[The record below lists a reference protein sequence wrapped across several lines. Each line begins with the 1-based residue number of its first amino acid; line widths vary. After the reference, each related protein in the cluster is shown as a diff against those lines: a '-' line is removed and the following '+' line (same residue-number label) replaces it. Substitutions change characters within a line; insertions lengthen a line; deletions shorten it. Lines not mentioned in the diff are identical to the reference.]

1 MSGISSRYIRLTKV
15 KMHSLVALLGENL
28 KSVDSIGV
36 IVKNNVVHSVVVNF
50 LQKKTYKEFVI

>member
-1 MSGISSRYIRLTKV
+1 
-15 KMHSLVALLGENL
+15 MHSLVDLLGENL

-50 LQKKTYKEFVI
+50 LQKKLTKSL